1 MLSPKIHRPKAPVS
15 PYLLGMSQASHAPR
29 RPVAHKDTF
38 HHASKARAQAALNA
52 MEAKAC
58 CDMCGVSLGLWS
70 PGRGMQDIRDA
81 YWVWDLKVLCEPCA
95 VAMEGRLA
103 RV

>member
-1 MLSPKIHRPKAPVS
+1 MSPKIHRPKAPVS
-15 PYLLGMSQASHAPR
+15 PYLLGMSQAPHVTR
-29 RPVAHKDTF
+29 RPVAHKDTY

-58 CDMCGVSLGLWS
+58 CDLCSTPLGLWS

-95 VAMEGRLA
+95 VAMEGRMVTA
-103 RV
+103 

>member
-1 MLSPKIHRPKAPVS
+1 MS

-29 RPVAHKDTF
+29 RPVAHKDTY

-58 CDMCGVSLGLWS
+58 CDLCSTALGLWS

-95 VAMEGRLA
+95 VAMEGRVSLGKPS
-103 RV
+103 VQLPFGG